1 MSCFRKINRNIKE
14 KEKYTIT
21 DEELE
26 KIKNRG
32 IELKSLIENA
42 LKNGDYKKAQEYSY
56 ELADSIK
63 YLRKVKKYA
72 DKTI

>member
-32 IELKSLIENA
+32 IELNSLIENA